1 MTDVS
6 AELLEI
12 LVCPRCRTSLVL
24 EGTSLRCDACRLRYE
39 IVDGIPDMMVPHAAE
54 PAASRPDGPRPQ
66 PQ

>member
-12 LVCPRCRTSLVL
+12 LVCPRCRKALVL
-24 EGTSLRCDACRLRYE
+24 EAASLRCDACRLRYE
-39 IVDGIPDMMVPHAAE
+39 IVDGIPDMMAPHAAE
-54 PAASRPDGPRPQ
+54 PSASTSDAPRPQ